1 MTTIMEHREALLDGR
16 LNLVHSTELWSSRD
30 LDWYATTVEDGVI
43 TVHLGQTTLG
53 APVAR

>member
-30 LDWYATTVEDGVI
+30 LDRYATTVEDGVI